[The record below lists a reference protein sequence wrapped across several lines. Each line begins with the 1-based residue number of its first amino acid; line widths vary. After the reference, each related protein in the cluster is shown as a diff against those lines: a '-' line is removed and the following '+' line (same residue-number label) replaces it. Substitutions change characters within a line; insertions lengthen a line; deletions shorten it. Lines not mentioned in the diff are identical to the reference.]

1 MAGRSAI
8 QRAGRYVAAWA
19 MSLLLSA
26 AVSAAENSVTT
37 ISVVTT
43 NDFHG
48 WIQGHGTEGGAH
60 WLQGY
65 LDIIRAEHPGR
76 VLHLDAGD
84 TWQGAL
90 ISDYFEFEPAIEI
103 LNLMDVAALGFA
115 NHELVTGIESF
126 QYVGSQL
133 DFPLLAGNVYYRDEY
148 RPPGEIGLV
157 PPLEPFVI
165 EQVAGVKIGLI
176 GVLDPSVIAPYG
188 SGSWVKQELYL
199 ADSLSTVRR
208 ALRKTARLGA
218 RFNIVITHIASSPAY
233 QPEVLEDLVCNLNS
247 NRVNLVVTGHMH
259 VGMATEICGIPV
271 VQSWDHGTAFSRID
285 FDVDLRSGRVIGYR
299 MNQEPTRVFQS
310 QEGVPATYQRWDTSE
325 VVEVLPDPVIQER
338 VEYWEERLADAV
350 DDVIGHTNAA
360 MPSDR
365 RRESV
370 VADWI
375 ADLFREALEYQVDFV
390 AFRGGSAID
399 AGDITLGEF
408 LTAIERN
415 NEIII
420 IELTGE
426 EVLQVLEDGITE
438 EPYGLLQVSGLQ
450 YAVDY
455 DRPDGEQLVGD
466 VIDTN
471 TYLPVDPTATYLLA
485 TTGYLA
491 EGAQGMDTMLAN
503 PHQGTEIYY
512 RDYLLAWLPANSPF
526 DPPDPAVEQRITVY
540 GDVPD

>member
-1 MAGRSAI
+1 MGERRAS
-8 QRAGRYVAAWA
+8 QRTGGYLAVCAVF
-19 MSLLLSA
+19 LLLTTVVP
-26 AVSAAENSVTT
+26 AVADDVVT

-48 WIQGHGTEGGAH
+48 WIQGEGVEGGAA

-65 LDIIRAEHPGR
+65 LDIVREERPGR

-90 ISDYFEFEPAIEI
+90 ISDYFDFEPAIEV

-115 NHELVTGIESF
+115 NHELATGIERF
-126 QYVGSQL
+126 QYVASQL
-133 DFPLLAGNVYYRDEY
+133 DFPLLAGNVFYRDEY
-148 RPPGEIGLV
+148 RPPGETGLV
-157 PPLEPFVI
+157 PPLKPFAI
-165 EQVAGVKIGLI
+165 EEVAGVKIGLI
-176 GVLDPSVIAPYG
+176 GVLDPSVVAPFG
-188 SGSWVKQELYL
+188 SGSWIKQELYF
-199 ADSLSTVRR
+199 ADSRR
-208 ALRKTARLGA
+208 TIQRSLRKTWRRGA
-218 RFNIVITHIASSPAY
+218 RVNIVIIHIASSLDH
-233 QPEVLEDLVCNLNS
+233 QPEILEDVVCSLNP
-247 NRVNLVVTGHMH
+247 NRVQLVVTGHLH

-285 FDVDLRSGRVIGYR
+285 FDVDHRSGRVIGYR
-299 MNQEPTRVFQS
+299 LNDAPTRVIQS
-310 QEGVPATYQRWDTSE
+310 QEGAPATYQRWDTGE
-325 VVEVLPDPVIQER
+325 VVEVFPDPAIRER
-338 VEYWEERLADAV
+338 VEFWEEQLAAAV

-370 VADWI
+370 VGDWI
-375 ADLFREALEYQVDFV
+375 ADRFREALEYQVDFV
-390 AFRGGSAID
+390 GFRGGSPIE

-408 LTAIERN
+408 LTAFTRN

-426 EVLQVLEDGITE
+426 EVLQVLEEGITTE
-438 EPYGLLQVSGLQ
+438 SYGLLQVSGLQ

-455 DRPDGEQLVGD
+455 DRSPGEQLVGD
-466 VIDTN
+466 VIDAKTH
-471 TYLPVDPTATYLLA
+471 LPIDPTATYLMA
-485 TTGYLA
+485 TTSYLA
-491 EGAQGMDTMLAN
+491 NGAQGMNTMLAN

-512 RDYLLAWLPANSPF
+512 RDYLMEWLPTNSPF
-526 DPPDPAVEQRITVY
+526 DPPDPAIEQRITVY

>member
-1 MAGRSAI
+1 MAGRSAT
-8 QRAGRYVAAWA
+8 QRAACYVAAWA
-19 MSLLLSA
+19 LSLLLGS
-26 AVSAAENSVTT
+26 AVSVAEDSVIT

-65 LDIIRAEHPGR
+65 LDIVRAEHPGR

-115 NHELVTGIESF
+115 NHELATGIESF

-188 SGSWVKQELYL
+188 AGSWVKQELYF

-208 ALRKTARLGA
+208 SLRKTARLAA
-218 RFNIVITHIASSPAY
+218 RFNIVIIHITSSPAY
-233 QPEVLEDLVCNLNS
+233 QPELLENLVCNLNP
-247 NRVNLVVTGHMH
+247 NRVHLVVTGHMH

-285 FDVDLRSGRVIGYR
+285 FEVDRRSGRVIDHR
-299 MNQEPTRVFQS
+299 MNTEPTRVYQS
-310 QEGVPATYQRWDTSE
+310 QEGVPATYQRWDTGE
-325 VVEVLPDPVIQER
+325 IVEVFPDPIIQER
-338 VEYWEERLADAV
+338 VEYWEGQLADAV

-360 MPSDR
+360 MPADR

-375 ADLFREALEYQVDFV
+375 ADRFREALEYQVDFV
-390 AFRGGSAID
+390 AFRGGSEID

-408 LTAIERN
+408 LTAIKRN
-415 NEIII
+415 NEMYI

-426 EVLQVLEDGITE
+426 EVRQVLEDGVTE
-438 EPYGLLQVSGLQ
+438 ESYGLLQVSGLK
-450 YAVDY
+450 YSVDY
-455 DRPDGEQLVGD
+455 NRPDGEQVVDD

-471 TYLPVDPTATYLLA
+471 THLPIDPSASYLMA
-485 TTGYLA
+485 TTSYLA
-491 EGAQGMDTMLAN
+491 RGAQGMDTMLAN
-503 PHQGTEIYY
+503 PQQGTEIYY
-512 RDYLLAWLPANSPF
+512 RDYLLAWLPVNSPF
-526 DPPDPAVEQRITVY
+526 DPPDPAVEQRITVF